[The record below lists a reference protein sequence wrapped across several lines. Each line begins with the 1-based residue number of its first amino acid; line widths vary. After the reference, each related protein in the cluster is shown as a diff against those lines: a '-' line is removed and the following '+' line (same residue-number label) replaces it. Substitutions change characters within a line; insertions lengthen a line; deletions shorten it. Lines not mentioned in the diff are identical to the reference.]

1 MSQKKLFGIR
11 EEGKDG
17 SYREITI
24 HNLFIDLLV
33 IKKEMDLNK
42 FKALLISWY
51 ML

>member
-33 IKKEMDLNK
+33 IKKEKEPCSL
-42 FKALLISWY
+42 Y
-51 ML
+51 